1 MSINNE
7 NFQDKIDEALKS
19 FKKANYDRS
28 ILILKKLEKKKNHF
42 LINWYLGHSYFRLN
56 DYQSAVENI
65 EKSIKLKKPDK
76 LNLCF
81 LAEIFLKTNNY
92 EESIRL
98 FKKVLNF
105 DKENLNSLLNL
116 ARAYLHMG
124 KLDTA
129 EKYYNNIVK
138 IDNYNFEAWYD
149 LIKLNKIYLTNDLI
163 KKVENKVSLL
173 NKKDYNYIF
182 AKLILAENNKKKKNY
197 EKELKNLL
205 EAHKNFYEIKKKA
218 ATQEFNYFTNLL
230 PKFISKIKNTNIKMS
245 CDLEPIFVMG
255 LPRSGTTLIE
265 KMISSHN
272 DVEPAGETE
281 VFSKVFYSKNI
292 IINYESNNL
301 VSNFNNEKKDFEI
314 LKNAILKQYEQL
326 NINISQKK
334 ISDKS
339 IENLLYIDLIK
350 IIFPKAKFIY
360 CKRNKYANFLGI
372 LKVFLP
378 NLLWTHSTIKIIQ
391 MMNFYE
397 NKIKQLINEK
407 KIKIKIIEL
416 EELSND
422 PISVSKDLYNFLN
435 LNWNEKILDN
445 YNDDKN
451 FIKTVS
457 NLQVRKKIS
466 KHDLKYLDNYLPLLN
481 NIGIK
486 DLI

>member
-1 MSINNE
+1 MGLNNE
-7 NFQDKIDEALKS
+7 NFQAKIDEALTS
-19 FKKANYDRS
+19 FKKANYEKS
-28 ILILKKLEKKKNHF
+28 IQKLKNLEQSKKHF

-56 DYQSAVENI
+56 DYQSAIENI

-76 LNLCF
+76 LNLSF
-81 LAEIFLKTNNY
+81 LAEIFLRTNNY
-92 EESIRL
+92 KDSIRL
-98 FKKVLNF
+98 FKRVLKF
-105 DKENLNSLLNL
+105 DKNNLNSLFNL
-116 ARAYLHMG
+116 ARAH
-124 KLDTA
+124 LDIGDLDVA
-129 EKYYNNIVK
+129 ERYYNYIIKN
-138 IDNYNFEAWYD
+138 DSSNFEAWYE
-149 LIKLNKIYLTNDLI
+149 IIRLNKKYLTDDLV
-163 KKVENKVSLL
+163 KKIEKKENSL
-173 NKKDYNYIF
+173 NKKDHNYIF
-182 AKLILAENNKKKKNY
+182 AKLILAEKNKI
-197 EKELKNLL
+197 EKDYRTELINLL
-205 EAHKNFYEIKKKA
+205 EAHKNFYKSKEKVA
-218 ATQEFNYFTNLL
+218 NQEFNYFTNLL
-230 PKFISKIKNTNIKMS
+230 PKFISNIKKTNVKIN

-255 LPRSGTTLIE
+255 LPRSGTTLVE
-265 KMISSHN
+265 KLISSN
-272 DVEPAGETE
+272 EEVKPSGETG
-281 VFSKVFYSKNI
+281 VLSKVFYAKNI
-292 IINYESNNL
+292 IKNYESSNL
-301 VSNFNNEKKDFEI
+301 ISNFNNEKKDFEI
-314 LKNAILKQYEQL
+314 LKDAILKQYEQL

-378 NLLWTHSTIKIIQ
+378 NLLWTHSTVKIIQ

-407 KIKIKIIEL
+407 KIQIKIIEL